1 MTITIDPRAIIA
13 TILVFVTLYFMARG
27 YLLRLT
33 IMSIVT
39 WLIILLRIHLEIPPK
54 MVVSLMDVVL
64 VAILG
69 AVVVVLYTVYRFVR
83 TKKS

>member
-1 MTITIDPRAIIA
+1 MTITIDPRALIA

-54 MVVSLMDVVL
+54 MVVSLMDIVL

>member
-1 MTITIDPRAIIA
+1 MTITIDPRALIA

-33 IMSIVT
+33 IMSIVA
-39 WLIILLRIHLEIPPK
+39 WFIILLRIHLEIPKK